1 MLTELYHSTTNN
13 NKQQALKEKR
23 AAQVESNAALLAE
36 NAEMEAIFCKNT
48 KDHDDLA
55 SVTKEAKAKFASF
68 EREYIKLQEDEKH
81 VKEKIK
87 KQKKA
92 NEKVL
97 SFLFFFL
104 SFFLSFFFSFFLFF
118 QILTTTNS

>member
-1 MLTELYHSTTNN
+1 
-13 NKQQALKEKR
+13 
-23 AAQVESNAALLAE
+23 
-36 NAEMEAIFCKNT
+36 MEATFRKNT

-92 NEKVL
+92 NEKVTTYSL
-97 SFLFFFL
+97 SFLFL
-104 SFFLSFFFSFFLFF
+104 SSRAIS
-118 QILTTTNS
+118 N